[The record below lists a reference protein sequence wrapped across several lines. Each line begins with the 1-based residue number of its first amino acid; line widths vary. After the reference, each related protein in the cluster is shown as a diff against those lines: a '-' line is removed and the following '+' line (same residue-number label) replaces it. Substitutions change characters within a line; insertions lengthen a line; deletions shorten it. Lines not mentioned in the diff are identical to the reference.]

1 MKLDNKEAY
10 PEVCHKIL
18 DDLSK
23 GLPDYLTYH
32 CLDHTIDVANVCNH
46 YIEYYMVADRV
57 ANLMRIAAVA
67 HDYGYLFGPKDHEER
82 SIKEVR
88 PMLTDYSEEEI
99 ALIEGMIRATK
110 VPQQPLNMYEEMIA
124 DADLDYLGRDDYT
137 KLASGLYKE
146 FKHFGVV
153 QNQSDWLE
161 VQIKFLEN
169 HQFHTDWAKLNRTDR
184 KQQVLQGLRDEANAS
199 GNSSRKAS

>member
-23 GLPDYLTYH
+23 GLPDHLTYH

>member
-1 MKLDNKEAY
+1 MELENKSAY
-10 PEVCHKIL
+10 PEVCHRIL

-23 GLPDYLTYH
+23 KLPDHLTYH

-67 HDYGYLFGPKDHEER
+67 HDYGYIFSPKDHEER
-82 SIKEVR
+82 SIQEVR
-88 PMLTDYSEEEI
+88 PMLKDYKAEEI
-99 ALIEGMIRATK
+99 SLIEGMIRATK
-110 VPQQPLNMYEEMIA
+110 VPQQPQNMYEEMIA

-146 FKHFGVV
+146 FMHYGVIK
-153 QNQSDWLE
+153 NDSDWLE
-161 VQIKFLEN
+161 VQIKFLEK
-169 HQFHTDWAKLNRTDR
+169 HQFHTDWAKMNRTDR
-184 KQQVLQGLRDEANAS
+184 KQQVLQTLRDQAS
-199 GNSSRKAS
+199 KADQPSRKAS